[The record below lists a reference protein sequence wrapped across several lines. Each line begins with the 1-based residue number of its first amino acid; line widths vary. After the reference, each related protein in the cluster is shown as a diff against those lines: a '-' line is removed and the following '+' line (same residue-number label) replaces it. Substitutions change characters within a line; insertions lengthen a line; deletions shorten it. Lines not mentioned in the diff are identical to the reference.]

1 MNTAN
6 LQLEG
11 LYAVLAALMRSL
23 REKGLLSA
31 EEIDQALEEAE
42 GTVAGDSYRQGALS
56 GANLD
61 AVRFPIRLLKIAN
74 SVPVDGRPM
83 SFTELATAVGETK
96 PDH

>member
-23 REKGLLSA
+23 QAKDILSA
-31 EEIDQALEEAE
+31 EEMELALDEAE
-42 GTVAGDSYRQGALS
+42 QSIAADTYRKGALS
-56 GANLD
+56 AANLD
-61 AVRFPIRLLKIAN
+61 AVRFPIRLLRIA
-74 SVPVDGRPM
+74 SRTPPGQPM